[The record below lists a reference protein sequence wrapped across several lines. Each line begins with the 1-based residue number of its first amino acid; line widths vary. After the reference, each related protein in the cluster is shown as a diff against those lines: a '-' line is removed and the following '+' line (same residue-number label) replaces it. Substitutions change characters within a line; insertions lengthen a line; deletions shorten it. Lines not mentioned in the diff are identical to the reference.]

1 MEASKD
7 AIAKDQYFQ
16 QQMKNSL
23 KYYLYNIAQSNAMNG
38 ISSTTKI
45 VYIRTWVDNAV
56 LAAEIGT
63 GVLAALC
70 FLISLIKGRK
80 KA

>member
-7 AIAKDQYFQ
+7 VIAKDQFFQ
-16 QQMKNSL
+16 QEMKSAI

-38 ISSTTKI
+38 ISSTTEI
-45 VYIRTWVDNAV
+45 VYIKTWVENAV
-56 LAAEIGT
+56 LYAEIGF
-63 GVLAALC
+63 GVLTALC